1 MAEDARRQ
9 KIEDRKARDEIKRQ
23 IEQDKQERRERAER
37 EKLLRQGGTV
47 EGTMFSPA
55 LCTFT

>member
-47 EGTMFSPA
+47 EGTMLSPA

>member
-47 EGTMFSPA
+47 EGTMVAPA